1 MMRMTWKYGLA
12 LFFAGVILVSIG
24 AESVTNI
31 GALANVN
38 YHFVPSMIAQEM
50 VPEAGDRFPGNF
62 GMPIL
67 NGAEAIRAELD
78 DLEEPLPNP
87 QWPAPM
93 ARDAIYFG
101 GTDSGRFFPESLTL
115 NDGVRSDVLV
125 ITQNALADETY
136 AEVLRRRLSGKCWF
150 PASEDAAR
158 VFETY
163 VAEVQSGKRLANDI
177 KIEDGR
183 VHVTGALG
191 VMEINGMTAKEIFDH
206 NKDKHDFYL
215 EESYVISWMYDYL
228 SPHGFIMKLNAEKAD
243 KLRADE
249 CREDREFWDWQTR
262 RLLDDPQ
269 FCRRRAERWRPPK
282 GDNGSFRDVY
292 HRVECRAFSKLRCA
306 LAGLYVRKG
315 LMKDAQAAFRE
326 ACMIDPQSP
335 EATFRYVEA
344 LFSSDK
350 WNAIYDLIEFSIRID
365 PESKHSKHRAEV
377 IREPVRAARDAK
389 ATMNALRKKYGIWNE
404 KKHWGRDTFSPE
416 TLKAFSSD
424 DLDRFADASLDYF
437 DVNFLFGNVKMA
449 RQSAVWLQDNPAHTN
464 TFERAWRSVKV
475 FKQLASCLSS
485 NKDHNKDRE
494 DYLQSGAANVL
505 AALKF
510 PEAEKFEVQHE
521 SALVLAEAGLK
532 DCVWVVDNAM
542 KFPESQ
548 NPDALVRY
556 ARILGRFGQKRKAVR
571 VINRALP
578 LVQNAQPSNV
588 VETAKLMLELNREKY
603 TPYAH
608 SLLRPLLRRTN
619 VSWTAETLV
628 DFALVCYDAE
638 MPDEAY
644 WTFLNAQ
651 RINPDLVDTLV
662 RKNPKLKEIRE
673 LLQPSPQP

>member
-1 MMRMTWKYGLA
+1 MRMTWKYGLA

-191 VMEINGMTAKEIFDH
+191 VMEINGMTAKDIFDH

-335 EATFRYVEA
+335 EATFRYVQEA

-389 ATMNALRKKYGIWNE
+389 ATMNALRKKYGIRNE
-404 KKHWGRDTFSPE
+404 TRRGRDVFSPE
-416 TLKAFSSD
+416 TLRAFSSD
-424 DLDRFADASLDYF
+424 DLDRLADACLDYCEANLQF
-437 DVNFLFGNVKMA
+437 QNIQMA

-475 FKQLASCLSS
+475 FKHLASYQFESRW
-485 NKDHNKDRE
+485 N
-494 DYLQSGAANVL
+494 AAVNVL
-505 AALKF
+505 AALTF
-510 PEAEKFEVQHE
+510 PEANTFDVQNE
-521 SALVLAEAGLK
+521 AAIVLAQAERK
-532 DCVWVVDNAM
+532 DECVVAINKAM
-542 KFPESQ
+542 GFPESR
-548 NPDALVRY
+548 NFATLVQY
-556 ARILGRFGQKRKAVR
+556 AQILERFGKKREAIK
-571 VINRALP
+571 VIDRALP
-578 LVQNAQPSNV
+578 LAQNAQPATV
-588 VETAKLMLELNREKY
+588 VDAEK
-603 TPYAH
+603 
-608 SLLRPLLRRTN
+608 
-619 VSWTAETLV
+619 LV
-628 DFALVCYDAE
+628 DFALVCYAAE
-638 MPDEAY
+638 MPQEAREAY
-644 WTFLNAQ
+644 EKAW
-651 RINPDLVDTLV
+651 RMNPVLVDTLV